1 MDIYVLIY
9 EENSDSRCGA
19 SVDLFQDIK
28 DAQKEM
34 VKGYQGLIQS
44 FGVNDCDCWWD
55 DDHYYSCGNS
65 SATICNRMDSYHW
78 RIEGHSL
85 MSQGG
90 GKHD

>member
-44 FGVNDCDCWWD
+44 
-55 DDHYYSCGNS
+55 
-65 SATICNRMDSYHW
+65 
-78 RIEGHSL
+78 
-85 MSQGG
+85 
-90 GKHD
+90 